1 MNVQTQLEVP
11 GKQQAQDVVLA
22 GEPRRTLLVSSVLTA
37 GSWPLYGIALLA
49 LVVRTYWILQP
60 RIVWGDEPFY
70 LWLGRSLLAGEG
82 YQFFGI
88 SGVHFSP
95 LFPLLAAVMARI
107 IEIFAQPAGPTALM
121 IGSGFWY
128 VVCGTLLVFPVY
140 GLATRLSDRA
150 AGLAAAAIT
159 AVYPALTAGIPLWG
173 TLTEPLYLLLIGA
186 AWWMLLVTLQTCRMK
201 AYALSG
207 LLLGLAYLTR
217 SEALVYL
224 VAGLGVLAALQ
235 VVFPL
240 GSERNR
246 RRRAIIGIALLL
258 LVFLAT
264 ISPYLI
270 VLHGLTG
277 KWQLVEEAGSTY
289 VSAQGLA
296 YGDVAAF
303 DRATWGLDPASGEVY
318 LFSPTSEGQGL
329 LEAVIADPRAFV
341 RLVRINLQDLLET
354 IFSSR
359 LIPWPLTGLIV
370 LGLFGRPWNMFRWR
384 GELLLMAS
392 LAGPLSF
399 LPFFV
404 QDRYVAG
411 GLIPALVWMGAG
423 VAWLGSW
430 TVDSVTALASRL
442 AHSTLQKVLFLVPS
456 ALIVLALLWQAPR
469 LWTALQQ
476 TNSFQPGHL
485 TAAQVL
491 RDLGAGAGDVVMTRY
506 PAIAFHAGT
515 RWAPTPAASWSEVV
529 AYARG
534 KGARYLAFDG
544 WEAQLRP
551 QLRFLLDPASA
562 PLFLKHL
569 ATIGHGTGLIVLYEL
584 VP

>member
-1 MNVQTQLEVP
+1 MNAQTRLEAS
-11 GKQQAQDVVLA
+11 GKPAAQDVVPA
-22 GEPRRTLLVSSVLTA
+22 GEPDHNLLAPSALTV

-49 LVVRTYWILQP
+49 LIVRVYWIIQP

-88 SGVHFSP
+88 SGVHFAP
-95 LFPLLAAVMARI
+95 LFSLLAGAVARLV
-107 IEIFAQPAGPTALM
+107 EILIQSDGPTALM

-186 AWWMLLVTLQTCRMK
+186 AWWVLLVALETRRMT
-201 AYALSG
+201 AYALGG

-224 VAGLGVLAALQ
+224 VTGLSVLAVLQ
-235 VVFPL
+235 VVLPPE
-240 GSERNR
+240 SERSR
-246 RRRAIIGIALLL
+246 RRQAVIRIALLL
-258 LVFLAT
+258 LVFLAV

-329 LEAVIADPRAFV
+329 LEAIIADPRAFV
-341 RLVRINLQDLLET
+341 RLLRVNLQDLLET

-359 LIPWPLTGLIV
+359 LIPWPLTGLIA
-370 LGLFGRPWNMFRWR
+370 LGLFGRSWNTLRWR
-384 GELLLMAS
+384 GELLLIAS
-392 LAGPLSF
+392 LVGPLSF

-411 GLIPALVWMGAG
+411 GLIPALVWIGGGA
-423 VAWLGSW
+423 AWLGTW
-430 TVDSVTALASRL
+430 TVDSVTALVPRL
-442 AHSTLQKVLFLVPS
+442 RHSSTQKMLSLVP
-456 ALIVLALLWQAPR
+456 AVLIILVLLWQAPR
-469 LWTALQQ
+469 LWTTLQQ

-491 RDLGAGAGDVVMTRY
+491 RDLGAGAEDVVMTRY

-515 RWAPTPAASWSEVV
+515 RWAPTPAASWPEVV

-534 KGARYLAFDG
+534 KDARYLAVDD

-562 PLFLKHL
+562 PLLLRHL
-569 ATIGHGTGLIVLYEL
+569 ATIGVGTELVVLYEF